1 MSHIY
6 ENPVETEMD
15 LIARTSSVCVNI
27 KTYSMYIC
35 VRTQRTLVVP
45 CSITMKSPAA
55 NSTILVN
62 YSKILPLKY
71 SGIDGFCEY
80 I

>member
-1 MSHIY
+1 
-6 ENPVETEMD
+6 
-15 LIARTSSVCVNI
+15 
-27 KTYSMYIC
+27 MYIC
-35 VRTQRTLVVP
+35 VRRLGTLVVP

-55 NSTILVN
+55 NSTVLVN

-71 SGIDGFCEY
+71 SEIDGFYEY